1 VNTFLSSHRP
11 PGVTAFACF
20 LAFGTLASGLSFI
33 SVLTP
38 GGPLEPMW
46 RLNPRAHEAFSH
58 IGFWAPLLLATVC
71 LACGAAAFGFFTGR
85 LWGYWLGVA
94 LIVANLAG
102 DLVNAVFG
110 IEARA
115 VYGVPIVAL
124 LLWYLASRR
133 VRAYF
138 RGTARDAA

>member
-1 VNTFLSSHRP
+1 
-11 PGVTAFACF
+11 
-20 LAFGTLASGLSFI
+20 
-33 SVLTP
+33 
-38 GGPLEPMW
+38 MW

-58 IGFWAPLLLATVC
+58 IGLWAPLLLGGVC
-71 LACGAAAFGFFTGR
+71 LACGATAFGFLTR
-85 LWGYWLGVA
+85 KRWAYWLGVA

-102 DLVNAVFG
+102 DLVNTVFG

-124 LLWYLASRR
+124 LLWYLTSRG

-138 RGTARDAA
+138 QGTARGAA

>member
-1 VNTFLSSHRP
+1 LSTHQP

-20 LAFGTLASGLSFI
+20 FVFGALASGLSFV

-38 GGPLEPMW
+38 GGFLEPMW

-58 IGFWAPLLLATVC
+58 LGVWAPLLLGTVC

-85 LWGYWLGVA
+85 RWGYWLGVA

-115 VYGVPIVAL
+115 VYGVPIAAL
-124 LLWYLASRR
+124 LLWYLASRT

>member
-1 VNTFLSSHRP
+1 MVGFEFR
-11 PGVTAFACF
+11 
-20 LAFGTLASGLSFI
+20 LAPSGLSFI

-38 GGPLEPMW
+38 GGFLEPMW

-58 IGFWAPLLLATVC
+58 IGLWAPLLLGAVC

-94 LIVANLAG
+94 LIVVNLAG
-102 DLVNAVFG
+102 DLVNAAFG

-115 VYGVPIVAL
+115 VYGVPIAAL
-124 LLWYLASRR
+124 LLWYLTSRS
-133 VRAYF
+133 VSSYF
-138 RGTARDAA
+138 RGAA

>member
-1 VNTFLSSHRP
+1 MNTSLSPHRP
-11 PGVTAFACF
+11 PGITAFACF
-20 LAFGTLASGLSFI
+20 FVFGTLASGLSFI
-33 SVLTP
+33 SLLTP
-38 GGPLEPMW
+38 GGFLEPMW

-58 IGFWAPLLLATVC
+58 IGLWAPLLLGAVC

-102 DLVNAVFG
+102 DLVNAAFG

-115 VYGVPIVAL
+115 LYGVPIVAL

-133 VRAYF
+133 VSVYF
-138 RGTARDAA
+138 RGTARGAA